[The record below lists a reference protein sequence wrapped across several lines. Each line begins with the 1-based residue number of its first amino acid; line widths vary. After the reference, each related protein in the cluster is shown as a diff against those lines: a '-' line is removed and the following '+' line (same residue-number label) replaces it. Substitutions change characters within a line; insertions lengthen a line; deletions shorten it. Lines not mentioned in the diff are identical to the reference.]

1 MKLSLV
7 FVFLT
12 SGVQTQSQNSEPA
25 FRMGITPYYSHQR
38 HVKSGIDWGDKH
50 FNQQRHGGGLSGE
63 FTRIRNGWGLGLGIG
78 SITDYHVRDSL
89 TVSCGSQ
96 YCLYGYTVNKY
107 TDVFLSLALGYQWD
121 LSDKFTVRV
130 LTQWSGFGSMR
141 RGTKWFVYPNEL
153 YDAWESSW
161 IPFRHYQHFMGGRIV
176 AERSIG
182 RGALALSIG
191 YLHPLNRLDKDYDS
205 FAQINFGVG
214 WVFNLKSRDG

>member
-1 MKLSLV
+1 M
-7 FVFLT
+7 FLT
-12 SGVQTQSQNSEPA
+12 SGVQAQNSEPT
-25 FRMGITPYYSHQR
+25 FKMGITPYYSHQR

-63 FTRIRNGWGLGLGIG
+63 FTSIRNGWSLGLEIG
-78 SITDYHVRDSL
+78 SITDYHIRDSL
-89 TVSCGSQ
+89 TLTCGWQS
-96 YCLYGYTVNKY
+96 CLYGYTVTRF
-107 TDVFLSLALGYQWD
+107 TDLFTKISLGYEWN
-121 LSDKFTVRV
+121 LGEKYAVRI
-130 LTQWSGFGSMR
+130 LAQWSGNSSMR
-141 RGTKWFVYPNEL
+141 VGTKSFVYPNEFF
-153 YDAWESSW
+153 DNWGSSW
-161 IPFRHYQHFMGGRIV
+161 IPFRFYQHFVGWRIV